1 MPTWILLLLA
11 LGATLILCSWL
22 IWLNTRKTATLRE
35 RWQRE
40 QQARDIARCKGIEEA
55 LRDWLLTLELP
66 QFADQ
71 MKLAASARRLRIVL
85 VEQIANGPKVR

>member
-1 MPTWILLLLA
+1 MPNWILLALA
-11 LGATLILCSWL
+11 LGAALILSLWL
-22 IWLNTRKTATLRE
+22 LWLNMRKTAMLRE

-40 QQARDIARCKGIEEA
+40 QQARNIARCERIEVD

-66 QFADQ
+66 QFEDQ
-71 MKLAASARRLRIVL
+71 MKVAASARRLRIVL